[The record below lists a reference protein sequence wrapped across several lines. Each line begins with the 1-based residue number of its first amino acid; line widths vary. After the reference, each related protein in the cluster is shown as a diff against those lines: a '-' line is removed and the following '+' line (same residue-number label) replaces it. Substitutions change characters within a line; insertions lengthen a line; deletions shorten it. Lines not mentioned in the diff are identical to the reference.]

1 MSTENTVEED
11 WLILQSLTWKA
22 TTPINNQVQA
32 LSSEKLDVWVVAHEN
47 VENNEKNT
55 RALHPRSPD
64 KLFTY
69 YL

>member
-1 MSTENTVEED
+1 MPTGNTVDKD

-22 TTPINNQVQA
+22 TAPINNQVQA
-32 LSSEKLDVWVVAHEN
+32 LASEKLDVWVVAHEN
-47 VENNEKNT
+47 MESNKKNT